1 MTLLLAFIIGI
12 SINLARG
19 EKPDCHCF
27 GQLHSEPIGWQTIAR
42 NAVLAGIAGF
52 ILLQGRENS
61 GTSLLD
67 FTYGMTGS
75 EAALLAT
82 GIVLLGFLAFEG
94 WMLLHLFRQNG
105 RLILRMDVME
115 KALAGGG
122 HVPAMQAPVQPHVGL
137 SIGIPAPQFEL
148 PDLKGKIRSLDSLRS
163 SNKPLMLIFTDPGC
177 GPCNAL
183 LPDVANWQQ
192 KYKSKI
198 NIALISRGTEEEN
211 RAKSDEYKIANILLQ
226 TDREVAESYQSYGT
240 PMAVIIKP
248 DGTIASSLVGGSDA
262 ITTLLETTVGA
273 PLSIPA
279 TNGNN
284 GHNGNHVHHGG
295 NGHHH
300 AMPQMPRGLKIR
312 EPAPQFELPDLD
324 GKTVRLADFKGK
336 STLLLFWNPGCGFC
350 TQMLD
355 DIKAWEANPPK
366 GAPELLVVSTG
377 TIDANRAHGF
387 KSTVVIDPS
396 FSVAPLY
403 GGNGTPSAVLVSPD
417 GKIASEVAVG
427 KPGVLALAGA
437 DQGKMAPAAV

>member
-1 MTLLLAFIIGI
+1 
-12 SINLARG
+12 
-19 EKPDCHCF
+19 
-27 GQLHSEPIGWQTIAR
+27 
-42 NAVLAGIAGF
+42 
-52 ILLQGRENS
+52 
-61 GTSLLD
+61 
-67 FTYGMTGS
+67 
-75 EAALLAT
+75 
-82 GIVLLGFLAFEG
+82 
-94 WMLLHLFRQNG
+94 
-105 RLILRMDVME
+105 
-115 KALAGGG
+115 
-122 HVPAMQAPVQPHVGL
+122 
-137 SIGIPAPQFEL
+137 
-148 PDLKGKIRSLDSLRS
+148 
-163 SNKPLMLIFTDPGC
+163 
-177 GPCNAL
+177 
-183 LPDVANWQQ
+183 
-192 KYKSKI
+192 
-198 NIALISRGTEEEN
+198 
-211 RAKSDEYKIANILLQ
+211 
-226 TDREVAESYQSYGT
+226 
-240 PMAVIIKP
+240 MAVIIKP